1 MSETF
6 LLVDFENV
14 REMAP
19 SRLPEKWRV
28 KIFIGRSQNS
38 VPFAIAS
45 EAQRLGDRLEWIKI
59 EGDGRNNLDF
69 HLTFYLGELV
79 QGFPYATFIILT
91 KDKGFDPL
99 LKHLSQRSIQ
109 CRRVDEF
116 AEIATASAD
125 LPDPRFTR
133 VCEVLSNIHK
143 KFRPKRRKAFSSAGR
158 RHLPAE
164 APGSGCETDRGST
177 FLPVPHRREEQGAHV
192 PFLKS
197 RYGRPRKEGVRRA
210 TEGFV

>member
-14 REMAP
+14 REIAP

-28 KIFIGRSQNS
+28 KVFIGRSQNS

-79 QGFPYATFIILT
+79 KGFPYATFIILT

-143 KFRPKRRKAFSSAGR
+143 KFRPKRRKALVQLVAATFQQKLPEADVKRIVDQLFSQCLIGEKNKALTY
-158 RHLPAE
+158 H
-164 APGSGCETDRGST
+164 
-177 FLPVPHRREEQGAHV
+177 F
-192 PFLKS
+192 
-197 RYGRPRKEGVRRA
+197 
-210 TEGFV
+210 

>member
-38 VPFAIAS
+38 IPFAIAS
-45 EAQRLGDRLEWIKI
+45 EAQRLGGRLEWVKI

-79 QGFPYATFIILT
+79 KEFPRATFIILT

-109 CRRVDEF
+109 CRRVGEF
-116 AEIATASAD
+116 AKIATPPAD
-125 LPDPRFTR
+125 SPDPHFTR
-133 VCEVLSNIHK
+133 VYEILSKIQK
-143 KFRPKRRKAFSSAGR
+143 KARPGKRKTLVQHVSATFQKK
-158 RHLPAE
+158 LPE
-164 APGSGCETDRGST
+164 ADVQRIVNQLLSKRLVSETNNALT
-177 FLPVPHRREEQGAHV
+177 YHF
-192 PFLKS
+192 
-197 RYGRPRKEGVRRA
+197 
-210 TEGFV
+210 